1 MTSVKGFPAEE
12 LHVPLLMGL
21 LFREVRDV
29 FADED
34 WDGLRQSHFR
44 VISAVPP
51 EGINVTD
58 LGERVGMTKQGCGQ
72 FVTTLVASGHLRV
85 EQDLADRRIRWVRR
99 TPEGSRTI
107 AAVTRRMLLIEQG
120 WAERVGECR
129 YRTFRSV
136 LEEIGRQT
144 P

>member
-85 EQDLADRRIRWVRR
+85 EQDPADRRIRWVRR

-120 WAERVGECR
+120 WAERVGEWR